1 MDARCGSHDTSS
13 ARGIPLALGEEMHR
27 PWDHHDVSDPQ
38 RSTVAEILHR
48 LASGPN
54 GLSARDAAERLRHD
68 GPNAL
73 PEARQP
79 GALRQIA
86 RHLVHRFALLLW
98 TGAALA
104 AAGDIFRPG
113 QGMLLIAGALVFV
126 VLVNALFSFWQERR
140 AERAMAAFRDML
152 APTARVLREGVETEV
167 DAAEIVVGDV
177 IVLREGDGVSA
188 DARLVATTGL
198 KVDNSSL
205 TGESEPQLR
214 TVAVSQAA
222 LLDGRNL
229 VFSGTLVTAGTGRA
243 AVYATGS
250 ATQIGR
256 IARVTHETR
265 RTESPLRR
273 ELRHFIR
280 TISAIAVALGLSFFA
295 IGAVVGNDLWT
306 NLVFGIGIIVA
317 NVPEG
322 LLPTV
327 TLGLAIAGR
336 KMARRNALLRSL
348 ESAETLGCTTVIGTD
363 KTGTLTTNE
372 MRVSDLL
379 LGARARDA
387 RAEPAASPPLTWSLR
402 VMVLCNN
409 ATLVPDQAGVRSTG
423 DPTDQALLLHAH
435 AIAGDEVERL
445 RSGCERSLEQPFE
458 SAARVMTTVNRI
470 GGEPWA
476 LLKGAPEVVLARCTR
491 SVEAESTDPL
501 DPAARAEASAR
512 ADALARQ
519 GRRVLALA
527 RKRLPV
533 GIDPEEA
540 SSGGGYDF
548 LGLVAMYDPPR
559 PEVSQAIARC
569 RAAGIRIIVISG
581 DHPLTVEA
589 IAREVGIAS
598 GAAPRTTTGR
608 DLADLS
614 RAALRRLLAQDEVL
628 FARTS
633 PLDKLRI
640 VEALQEMGHVVA
652 VTGDGV
658 NDAPALKRAD
668 IGIAM
673 GRSGTEVAR
682 AAADMVLM
690 DDDFSTIVAAV
701 EEGRVL
707 YGNIRRFVGYVLT
720 SNVPEILP
728 YVAFV
733 LFGIPLP
740 LPVLLILAIDLG
752 TDMVPAIGL
761 ATEAAEVDV
770 MHQPPR
776 PRGQRLLSGS
786 LLPRSYGLWGW
797 LESTAGFAAYFLV
810 LSAGGW
816 SPGQSL
822 AAADPLYGQAIAAF
836 FGSIVLCQVANV
848 MVWRT
853 THQSV
858 LAKGLLLNR
867 TVLAGIAI
875 ELAIVAF
882 IVYAPAGHDLFGTQS
897 LRPVFWLAPIL
908 VGLAMLGVAELIKAS
923 ARARGRRRAQGP
935 TAADPVERRDSRR

>member
-1 MDARCGSHDTSS
+1 M
-13 ARGIPLALGEEMHR
+13 
-27 PWDHHDVSDPQ
+27 
-38 RSTVAEILHR
+38 LHR
-48 LASGPN
+48 LASGAA
-54 GLSARDAAERLRHD
+54 GLSPGEATERLRHD

-73 PEARQP
+73 PEPSRPAAFVQVAR
-79 GALRQIA
+79 L
-86 RHLVHRFALLLW
+86 LVHRFALLLW
-98 TGAALA
+98 AGAALA
-104 AAGDIFRPG
+104 AVGDRFRPG
-113 QGMLLIAGALVFV
+113 EGMLLIAGALVFV

-140 AERAMAAFRDML
+140 AERAMAAFRGML
-152 APTARVLREGVETEV
+152 SPRARVLRDGVEIEM
-167 DAAEIVVGDV
+167 DAADLVVGDV
-177 IVLREGDGVSA
+177 VVLREGDGVPA
-188 DARLVATTGL
+188 DARLIATTGL

-214 TVAVSQAA
+214 TVGTSQAA
-222 LLDGRNL
+222 LLDSRNL
-229 VFSGTLVTAGTGRA
+229 VFSGTLVTSGTGRA
-243 AVYATGS
+243 VVFATGG

-265 RTESPLRR
+265 RIESPISR

-280 TISAIAVALGLSFFA
+280 TISAIAVALGLLFFA
-295 IGAVVGNDLWT
+295 IGTLVGNDPWT
-306 NLVFGIGIIVA
+306 NLVFAIGIIVA

-348 ESAETLGCTTVIGTD
+348 ESAETLGCTTIIGTD
-363 KTGTLTTNE
+363 KTGTLTSNE

-379 LGARARDA
+379 LGASARDA
-387 RAEPAASPPLTWSLR
+387 RGEPATSEALAWSLR
-402 VMVLCNN
+402 VMALCNN
-409 ATLVPDQAGVRSTG
+409 ATLVRDQRGVRSTG

-435 AIAGDEVERL
+435 GIAGDEVDRL
-445 RSGCERSLEQPFE
+445 RAACPRLFEQPFE
-458 SAARVMTTVNRI
+458 SAARVMTTVNQVD
-470 GGEPWA
+470 GEPWA

-491 SVEAESTDPL
+491 SPDQMGGASL
-501 DPAARAEASAR
+501 DQAARARANAR

-527 RKRLPV
+527 RKRLAP
-533 GIDPEEA
+533 GDDPEEA
-540 SSGGGYDF
+540 SAAGGYDY

-559 PEVSQAIARC
+559 PEVAQAIARC

-589 IAREVGIAS
+589 IAREVGIATS
-598 GAAPRTTTGR
+598 AEPRTYTGH
-608 DLADLS
+608 DLAGLG
-614 RAALRRLLAQDEVL
+614 RAALRRLLAHDEVL

-707 YGNIRRFVGYVLT
+707 YGNIRRFIGYVLT

-761 ATEAAEVDV
+761 ATETAENDV
-770 MHQPPR
+770 MRQPPR
-776 PRGQRLLSGS
+776 RREDRLLSGN
-786 LLPRSYGLWGW
+786 LLLRSYGLWGW
-797 LESTAGFAAYFLV
+797 LETAAGFAAYFLV
-810 LSAGGW
+810 LFAGGW

-822 AAADPLYGQAIAAF
+822 AASDPLYGQAIAAF

-848 MVWRT
+848 LVWRT
-853 THQSV
+853 THESA
-858 LAKGLLLNR
+858 LTRELLRNR

-875 ELAIVAF
+875 EVAIVAF
-882 IVYAPAGHDLFGTQS
+882 IVHAPPGHELFGTH
-897 LRPVFWLAPIL
+897 PVAPVLWLAPALIAL
-908 VGLAMLGVAELIKAS
+908 VMLGVSELLKAS
-923 ARARGRRRAQGP
+923 ARARGRRETPMSRAP
-935 TAADPVERRDSRR
+935 RAATGTRNA